1 MKKIFQFAIVAA
13 AIAMTA
19 CTGKT
24 AQNTNA
30 GADGDSTATPW
41 YEDMEALEADLKAA
55 IDDVR
60 ELDTTLISHSLMPIK
75 KGTPNEEWATIDGKD
90 MVLLVTLVDTS
101 RLHKFFGQE
110 GTYKIDREMGTWVTI
125 PGEWLTKKDAF
136 EGLDSVAAHMR
147 MIQMYGLSP
156 DCTYNIMVQF
166 YADVNG
172 IFRPAADPSIDTNT
186 AGLDHPAWADDNYK
200 VGDTNFRE
208 WFRYNVQAA
217 FEDDSPLPW
226 TRLGYT
232 YDWHKGAPRQGL
244 SEYVVVDET
253 LLKVKSY
260 ESEWQFIQNLCK

>member
-1 MKKIFQFAIVAA
+1 MKKLLTLAFVAA
-13 AIAMTA
+13 AIFMTA
-19 CTGKT
+19 CRGGNVKIDVNVS
-24 AQNTNA
+24 NT
-30 GADGDSTATPW
+30 DSIPW
-41 YEDMEALEADLKAA
+41 YENMEALDADLKAA
-55 IDDVR
+55 IDDAR
-60 ELDTTLISHSLMPIK
+60 ELDSSKISNTLMPIK

-125 PGEWLTKKDAF
+125 PGEWLTKKAAF

-172 IFRPAADPSIDTNT
+172 IFRPAANPDITTTS
-186 AGLDHPAWADDNYK
+186 AGIEHPDWADENYK

-208 WFRYNVQAA
+208 WFRYNVSAA

-226 TRLGYT
+226 TRLGYP
-232 YDWHKGAPRQGL
+232 YDWHKAADRQGL
-244 SEYVVVDET
+244 SEYVVVDQT
-253 LLKVKSY
+253 LLQVKSY

>member
-30 GADGDSTATPW
+30 GAEADSTVTPW
-41 YEDMEALEADLKAA
+41 YEDMDALQADLNAA
-55 IDDVR
+55 IEDARV
-60 ELDTTLISHSLMPIK
+60 LDSTKVGVNLMPIK
-75 KGTPNEEWATIDGKD
+75 KGTPNEEWATIEGKD
-90 MVLLVTLVDTS
+90 MVLLVTLVDSS
-101 RLHKFFGQE
+101 RLQKFFGQE
-110 GTYKIDREMGTWVTI
+110 GVYQIDREMGTWVTI
-125 PGEWLTKKDAF
+125 PGEWLSKKEAF

-147 MIQMYGLSP
+147 MLQMYGLSP
-156 DCTYNIMVQF
+156 DCTYNIMIQF
-166 YADVNG
+166 YADVKG
-172 IFRPAADPSIDTNT
+172 IFRPASDPSIETT
-186 AGLDHPAWADDNYK
+186 SAGIEFPAWADENYK

-244 SEYVVVDET
+244 SEYIVVDQT
-253 LLKVKSY
+253 YLKVKSH
-260 ESEWQFIQNLCK
+260 ESEWQFIQNLSK